1 MKLEPP
7 SRAARADVMMLRRGE
22 REFKSDWIIGAVLG
36 LRLRYAVGS
45 VFALALTATFPV
57 AAIENGKRPVAGSI
71 VFNIPSQPLGSALEI
86 YARVSSHEVLYD
98 GALAD
103 GRRSSLVE
111 GVYTPE
117 VALQILL
124 AGTGLWADF
133 KDAFFF
139 VVGLASTEKSADH
152 KTGRRSVE
160 HMRYYGRLQ
169 ASLKTAFCN
178 NNVLPDD
185 HRVAAR
191 LWVGQRGHVLQV
203 KNLASAGSGELD
215 QQIEAVLHGLRL
227 GGPPPA
233 GFAQPITIVIMPSD
247 AKQDCDSTRLLP
259 VVAAP

>member
-1 MKLEPP
+1 MT
-7 SRAARADVMMLRRGE
+7 LRRGG
-22 REFKSDWIIGAVLG
+22 REFKSDWVIGAVLG
-36 LRLRYAVGS
+36 LRYAVGS
-45 VFALALTATFPV
+45 VLALTLTATFPV
-57 AAIENGKRPVAGSI
+57 AAIENGKRPAAGSI
-71 VFNIPSQPLGSALEI
+71 VFNIPSQSLGSALEI
-86 YARVSSHEVLYD
+86 YARVSSREVLYD
-98 GALAD
+98 GTLAN
-103 GRRSSLVE
+103 GRRSSLVD

-133 KDAFFF
+133 KDTNFF
-139 VVGLASTEKSADH
+139 VVGLALTEKSADD

-160 HMRYYGRLQ
+160 HMRYYVRLQ
-169 ASLKTAFCN
+169 ASLKTAFCG

-203 KNLASAGSGELD
+203 KKLASAGSGELD

-233 GFAQPITIVIMPSD
+233 GFAQPITIVIMPSN
-247 AKQDCDSTRLLP
+247 AKQGCDSTRPLP
-259 VVAAP
+259 VVVGP